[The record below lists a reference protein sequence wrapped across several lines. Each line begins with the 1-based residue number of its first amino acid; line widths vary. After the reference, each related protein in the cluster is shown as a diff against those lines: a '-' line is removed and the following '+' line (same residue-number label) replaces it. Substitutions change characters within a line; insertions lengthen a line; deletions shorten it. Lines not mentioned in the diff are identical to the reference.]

1 LLWALEEVGCIS
13 YVRNQ
18 GSAFTMSGLR
28 RAGSKEDIFCKVT
41 QCCVRSIDTHPGVA
55 QLCFWSK
62 QAVVCRMFGTQSLG
76 TNGVMA
82 AWVSPLFILSGD

>member
-1 LLWALEEVGCIS
+1 
-13 YVRNQ
+13 
-18 GSAFTMSGLR
+18 MSGLR

-62 QAVVCRMFGTQSLG
+62 QAVVCRIFGTQSLG

-82 AWVSPLFILSGD
+82 AWVSPPFILPTEVSTQVCLEEKVCMVVRRVSSWS